1 MHWASYDNKAEKMF
15 VDARCVVSRPP
26 RQLPK
31 SESKLWQWHHHR
43 TRHQTL
49 QVHRAAPRSGTRSSG
64 YVQVSLIHCHK
75 PYVCR
80 PGQDLRNLNSLQ
92 KNKYL
97 CLYLYLYLYLSIY
110 PSIYLSTYLQYLS
123 TYLPIY
129 LSTYLPIYLSA
140 YLPICLSIYLPICL
154 SAYLSIY
161 LSIYLSTYLSIYLSI
176 HPSIHLFW
184 FQSRTGLLK
193 IDTMKP
199 LRK

>member
-97 CLYLYLYLYLSIY
+97 YQYLYLSI
-110 PSIYLSTYLQYLS
+110 YLS

-129 LSTYLPIYLSA
+129 LSTYLPIYLSTYLPIYLST
-140 YLPICLSIYLPICL
+140 YLPICLSTYLPICL
-154 SAYLSIY
+154 SAYLSICLSAY
-161 LSIYLSTYLSIYLSI
+161 LPVYLSICLSIYLPTYLSICLSI
-176 HPSIHLFW
+176 HPSIYFD
-184 FQSRTGLLK
+184 SN
-193 IDTMKP
+193 P
-199 LRK
+199 APAC